1 MSTEKTQVAVIGGG
15 PGGYA
20 AAFMAADLGL
30 EVTLVDP
37 AVNPGGVC
45 LYEGCIPSKALLHVA
60 RVIDEARAAR
70 AWGVTFAEPEID
82 ADRLRQWKN
91 EVVAG
96 LTGGLG
102 QLVNRRRVRYERA
115 RAAFADN
122 RTLVLSPEAGG
133 DQTRLAFD
141 HAVVATGSRAVAL
154 KGMPH
159 DAERIM
165 DAAGALAVPDIPRR
179 LLVVGGGYIGLELGS
194 AYAAFGSRVSLVE
207 MTPQLLPGVDR
218 DLVRVLHA
226 TLKPRLEEILLETKV
241 ESVRLRNNEV
251 EVNLVNSESETQQR
265 VFDRVLVA
273 IGRRPDSSRLGLEN
287 TVVEVDDRGFIRVDG
302 RRRTSDERIFAIG
315 DVAGEPLLAH
325 KAAHEGRVA
334 AEVIAGRPA
343 AYDPAAVPAV
353 VFTEPEIAWAGLTE
367 AEAKRQEIA
376 VRVSRFP
383 WAASGRAATLGGR
396 SGLTKLLID
405 PRNER
410 ILGVGIAGSQAG
422 EMIAEAVLALEMG
435 ANVTDLA
442 LTVHPHPTLSETL
455 MEAAEG
461 FHGTATH
468 QYRPKRK

>member
-1 MSTEKTQVAVIGGG
+1 
-15 PGGYA
+15 
-20 AAFMAADLGL
+20 
-30 EVTLVDP
+30 
-37 AVNPGGVC
+37 
-45 LYEGCIPSKALLHVA
+45 
-60 RVIDEARAAR
+60 
-70 AWGVTFAEPEID
+70 
-82 ADRLRQWKN
+82 
-91 EVVAG
+91 
-96 LTGGLG
+96 
-102 QLVNRRRVRYERA
+102 
-115 RAAFADN
+115 
-122 RTLVLSPEAGG
+122 
-133 DQTRLAFD
+133 
-141 HAVVATGSRAVAL
+141 
-154 KGMPH
+154 
-159 DAERIM
+159 
-165 DAAGALAVPDIPRR
+165 
-179 LLVVGGGYIGLELGS
+179 
-194 AYAAFGSRVSLVE
+194 

-396 SGLTKLLID
+396 GGLTKLLID

-455 MEAAEG
+455 MEAAES